1 MIHFVILGIKTIT
14 ADILIPNWNAAE
26 KSYPANAPTIA
37 PRIPPI
43 TIGSANTPTFS
54 CKLSIEKSILF
65 NPGIFSIIA
74 SIANANG
81 AIHVPVP

>member
-1 MIHFVILGIKTIT
+1 MIHFVILGINTIT

-26 KSYPANAPTIA
+26 KSYPAKAPTIA

-54 CKLSIEKSILF
+54 CKLF
-65 NPGIFSIIA
+65 NQGIFSIIA